1 MAFGGEGDSPQPPQH
16 DPARD
21 ENTRTQFLHRSM
33 DVRAK
38 RDATQTDPSDQSGEQ
53 EAMLWVAKEPRPLLK
68 D

>member
-1 MAFGGEGDSPQPPQH
+1 MAFGVEGDSPQPPQH
-16 DPARD
+16 DPVQD
-21 ENTRTQFLHRSM
+21 ENKRSQSLHRST
-33 DVRAK
+33 DVKAR